1 MLGVSNYW
9 VTRQRLRLYWIW
21 TSILSSACSGG
32 LSSDP
37 PCKVAL
43 SGISSEA
50 IRGTSLNDFEIALTF
65 DRAPSSS
72 SEEIAAFLNSRT
84 IGATF
89 FIEGKKISDTDGLRY
104 LRESGHLIGNGS
116 LSYGSLA
123 KTPALL
129 TEIRKVDQGITPYVV
144 GNIYLFRA
152 PNQDFNETLAE
163 YLNRQGLQKY
173 VGPIGWDMSM
183 EIDDP
188 EIVALCRDEITST
201 SICSRLF
208 LNIVQQKKKGILRF
222 TDSQKGLLGFL
233 KELIPELEATK
244 FKFLRL
250 DQVPDIR
257 RELLK
262 REAQPGT
269 IGGDGGCDD
278 YGSS

>member
-9 VTRQRLRLYWIW
+9 VTRQRLRLHWIW
-21 TSILSSACSGG
+21 TSVLWSACNGG
-32 LSSDP
+32 LSNDP
-37 PCKVAL
+37 SCKVAL
-43 SGISSEA
+43 SGISSDA
-50 IRGTSLNDFEIALTF
+50 IRGASLNDFEVALTF

-72 SEEIAAFLNSRT
+72 SEEIAAFLNSRA
-84 IGATF
+84 IAATF
-89 FIEGKKISDTDGLRY
+89 FIEGKKISDTEILKY
-104 LRESGHLIGNGS
+104 LRESGHLIGNGT
-116 LSYGSLA
+116 LSYENLA

-129 TEIRKVDQGITPYVV
+129 TEIRKVDQRITPYVV
-144 GNIYLFRA
+144 GNIYLFRS
-152 PNQDFNETLAE
+152 PTGDFNENLAE

-173 VGPIGWDMSM
+173 VGPIGWDISL

-188 EIVALCRDEITST
+188 EIADLCRDEITST

-222 TDSQKGLLGFL
+222 TESQKGLVAFL
-233 KELIPELEATK
+233 KELVPELEASK
-244 FKFLRL
+244 FKFIRL

-257 RELLK
+257 RELVK

-269 IGGDGGCDD
+269 TGGDGGCDD